1 MGTRDARHVMT
12 VVAVGLVLAAAPA
25 LADHPRPAHRGPA
38 VEPLPPVI
46 LDAGGAEDGSAGVGD
61 HAAAAHASRDG
72 WLLGK
77 IEPAAEQSA
86 IGADSVRV
94 IVFLDPAAA
103 KTTAVPTVTE
113 VKQRFRPA
121 LESLRDEIWKL
132 MRSQRPSQSLSEET
146 EKLWVT
152 VDPLLTFDEQDRL
165 RLLRAELDD
174 QLTAMRKAVGEALR
188 TRGAPAF
195 AAIREFVEAEGGT
208 VHAEVATVLAVGVT
222 IPSPLLEKLA
232 ARPDVALVTLDRPQQ
247 LELDV
252 SMPAVG
258 MDDWWTGGYD
268 GDIWDGGVVDSGVQ
282 ENHPAFSSVAFYT
295 DSATHA
301 DTDGHGTHVAGII
314 ASAHSTY
321 SGGAPGL
328 DALVWGHS
336 GDQSTTM
343 SRMDTLASG
352 LAQSPEVVNHS
363 LGYGIAN
370 GSDYNANDTFYDAYI
385 DHFDIMVTKSAGNEG
400 WSSSSPTITHPAP
413 AFNLM
418 AVANMDDQGTV
429 GRGDDVRRSS
439 SSVGPT
445 MNSRQKPDITAPG
458 TGIRSTNA
466 FWFGSGSGSNQVC
479 RDPSV
484 LWDYVDCSGTSMA
497 APHVA
502 GAIVLMEDAGN
513 HSPMAQKAV
522 LLNTA
527 DGWTSMNTSSTAD
540 DGPVSG
546 SHWDKSYG
554 WGYLDAAE
562 AYFNRGDYF
571 LTSVVPRNDNA
582 TEDDYKLYV
591 GTMFTDE
598 KATMVWQRRAAYAAG
613 SPAST
618 VYALSDLNL
627 RLYDEATG
635 WLVDY
640 EVGVADNVHQVSA
653 PSTMTAV
660 IKPYAW
666 DTSFAGISSEPFALA
681 TEENFVEAE
690 FPESFMAFAYRPS
703 TVQPSEEFTIE
714 FWVRNDSQ
722 LASHGNQI
730 EIVLPAGW
738 SLVSGAG
745 TQNTGSVAG
754 GGTSATV
761 HAVWNVRAQATPQS
775 AVHVDF
781 RHSHSSYDESYG
793 PAGWW
798 IAIDVVQ
805 DVTPPTPSPMTFAT
819 APHSSGS
826 DEVSMVATTATDP
839 HGPVEYRFDFT
850 SSPTG
855 GSGGSDSSWGT
866 STAYADSGLQP
877 DNRYCYRVAAR
888 DNPTTTP
895 NQTGWSAT
903 ACADT
908 RANPPSVGS
917 FLVLD
922 DTTVRVSW
930 GANGNPVWTDY
941 FVHNVTDGHVSGW
954 ITGTL
959 WDDTGLTCGTH
970 TYRVKARNTS
980 GDETGWVLLGDAV
993 IGDPAGVFCDGFESG
1008 NPTAWS
1014 SAVP

>member
-1 MGTRDARHVMT
+1 MT
-12 VVAVGLVLAAAPA
+12 VIIIAGAALLAAAA
-25 LADHPRPAHRGPA
+25 TADEIPRAQRGPVTVPA
-38 VEPLPPVI
+38 TPHVVDTGLPEGGSS
-46 LDAGGAEDGSAGVGD
+46 DAEHDSDVGS
-61 HAAAAHASRDG
+61 ASRDG

-77 IEPAAEQSA
+77 VEPAAAQAATEA
-86 IGADSVRV
+86 ESVRV
-94 IVFLDPAAA
+94 IVYLDPNAAETAAA
-103 KTTAVPTVTE
+103 PTVAE
-113 VKQRFRPA
+113 VKQRFRPV
-121 LESLRDEIWKL
+121 LESLRDQIWQL
-132 MRSQRPSQSLSEET
+132 IRSSRPSQSLSEET
-146 EKLWVT
+146 EKLWVA
-152 VDPLLTFDEQDRL
+152 VDPLLTLAEQDRL

-174 QLTAMRKAVGEALR
+174 QLTAMRKAVGDALR
-188 TRGAPAF
+188 TRGAGAF

-208 VHAEVATVLAVGVT
+208 VHAEVVTVLAVGVS
-222 IPSPLLEKLA
+222 IPATLLERLA
-232 ARPDVALVTLDRPQQ
+232 ARPDVALVALDRPQQ

-252 SMPAVG
+252 SMPCVG
-258 MDDWWTGGYD
+258 MDDWWAGGYD
-268 GDIWDGGVVDSGVQ
+268 GGVWDGGVVDSGVQ

-314 ASAHSTY
+314 ASASGTY
-321 SGGAPGL
+321 TGGSPGL

-363 LGYGIAN
+363 LGYGIADS
-370 GSDYNANDTFYDAYI
+370 SDYNANDTFYDAYI

-400 WSSSSPTITHPAP
+400 WSSASPTITHPAP

-429 GRGDDVRRSS
+429 GRSDDVRRSS

-445 MNSRQKPDITAPG
+445 MNGRRKPDITAPG

-466 FWFGSGSGSNQVC
+466 FWFGSGSGPNQVC

-527 DGWTSMNTSSTAD
+527 DGWTSMDTSSTAD

-546 SHWDKSYG
+546 SHWDRSYG
-554 WGYLDAAE
+554 WGYLDAGE
-562 AYFNRGDYF
+562 AYFNRGDYV
-571 LTSVVPRNDNA
+571 LTSVVPRNDTA

-591 GTMFTDE
+591 GTMYADE
-598 KATMVWQRRAAYAAG
+598 KATMVWHRRADYAAG

-635 WLVDY
+635 VLVDSDL
-640 EVGVADNVHQVSA
+640 GGADNVHQVSA
-653 PSTMTAV
+653 AATMTAV
-660 IKPYAW
+660 VKPYAW
-666 DTSFAGISSEPFALA
+666 DTSFSGTSAEPFALA

-690 FPESFMAFAYRPS
+690 FPESFMAFASRPS
-703 TVQPSEEFTIE
+703 TVQPNEELTIE
-714 FWVRNDSQ
+714 FWIRNDSQ
-722 LASHGNQI
+722 LASHGNAF

-738 SLVSGAG
+738 SLVSGAS
-745 TQNTGSVAG
+745 TQDTGSVAG
-754 GGTSATV
+754 GGTTATV
-761 HAVWNVRAQATPQS
+761 HAVWEVRAQATPQS
-775 AVHVDF
+775 GVHVDF
-781 RHSHSSYDESYG
+781 RHTHSSYAESFG
-793 PAGWW
+793 PANWYT
-798 IAIDVVQ
+798 AINVEQ

-819 APHSSGS
+819 APHSSAS
-826 DEVSMVATTATDP
+826 DRVSMVATTATDP

-866 STAYADSGLQP
+866 STASTDSGLQP

-908 RANPPSVGS
+908 RANPPSAGG

-922 DTTVRVSW
+922 PTTVRVSW
-930 GANGNPVWTDY
+930 GANGNPVWTEY
-941 FVHNVTDGHVSGW
+941 FVHNVSDGHVSGW

-970 TYRVKARNTS
+970 TYRVKAKNAS
-980 GDETGWVLLGDAV
+980 GDETGWVVLGDAV

-1008 NPTAWS
+1008 GTTAWS